1 MTAYQDAASQAIAD
15 ASKDLLSANG
25 PEEALSAVTSRLVS
39 LNGDR
44 DAHLQPGALKEG
56 EHQYFIAGCFL
67 LTPDKAEHLLV
78 ADNGFPPEQFRL
90 RIPVALGHP
99 GYVYQTQA
107 PLILANT
114 DEHGDFKQILKTS
127 RMGSAIYAPMIWQGR
142 FVGQVINAAQARNTM
157 SAADLTTLVTLTN
170 LATTA
175 FVALGG
181 FDAIELG
188 DQSRG

>member
-1 MTAYQDAASQAIAD
+1 MTAYRNAASQAIAD
-15 ASKDLLSANG
+15 ASEELLSAAG
-25 PEEALSAVTSRLVS
+25 PEEALTAVTSRLVG

-44 DAHLQPGALKEG
+44 EAHLQPGTLKEG
-56 EHQYFIAGCFL
+56 ERQYFIAGCFL
-67 LTPDKAEHLLV
+67 LTPDKTEHLLV

-99 GYVYQTQA
+99 GYVHQTQA

-114 DEHGDFKQILKTS
+114 DELGDFKQILKTS
-127 RMGSAIYAPMIWQGR
+127 RMGSAIYAPMIWRGR
-142 FVGQVINAAQARNTM
+142 FLGQVINAAQARNTM
-157 SAADLTTLVTLTN
+157 SVDDLTTLVTLTN
-170 LATTA
+170 LATIA

-188 DQSRG
+188 DHTRG